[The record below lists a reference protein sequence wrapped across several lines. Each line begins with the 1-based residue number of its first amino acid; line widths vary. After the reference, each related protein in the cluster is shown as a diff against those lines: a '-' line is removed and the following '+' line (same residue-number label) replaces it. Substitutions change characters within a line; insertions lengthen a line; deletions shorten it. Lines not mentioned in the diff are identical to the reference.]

1 MKLANGAWLLP
12 FALAGMLALAPS
24 LQAQPTSPVEK
35 SRALEF
41 PPTEENFEKGWRERV
56 AVEFELVNDAD
67 VKSLRAALSDKVP
80 YIRALAARALG
91 VRDDKASAP
100 KIAELAVNDPEHIV
114 RIRAVEAL
122 GLLKLETE
130 AIQAATKDSHGGVSW
145 SAKISASQATNKTD
159 FAALARQSY
168 SGGMSRE
175 SMGLA
180 EVGKPAPDFTALAV
194 DGKPFKFSSVLGKQP
209 IAIYFAAFDG

>member
-159 FAALARQSY
+159 FAALARAY
-168 SGGMSRE
+168 GMPGWRVEATSAF
-175 SMGLA
+175 SPAFA
-180 EVGKPAPDFTALAV
+180 EAMAHDGPALIHL
-194 DGKPFKFSSVLGKQP
+194 VLDERDISP
-209 IAIYFAAFDG
+209 FAAEQSV